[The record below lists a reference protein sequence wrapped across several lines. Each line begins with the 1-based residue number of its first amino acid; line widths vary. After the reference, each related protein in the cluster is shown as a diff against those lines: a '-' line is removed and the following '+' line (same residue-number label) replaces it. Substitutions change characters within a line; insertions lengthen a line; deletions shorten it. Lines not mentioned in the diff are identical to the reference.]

1 MVDIVGVGF
10 RCGPIGG
17 VAHPGGGHPELGGRS
32 QVAGDVL
39 DHDRGP
45 RLDRVPLQQQP
56 IAGQGRLRLE
66 LRGDDIDDPGERIA
80 NSEMIEQPLGMP
92 DRAVGMDD
100 LAAAQLAE
108 RGDERRIGRNAGQ
121 VDIVNKGEKL
131 VRVDGCCREIWSG
144 DELNASDVAPVLR
157 DAVEA
162 RFWMEDRGF
171 YALALDGRGRPCRV
185 RASNAGHLLYVGLP
199 APERAAQLA
208 RQLLSPA
215 FDGGWGVRTL
225 AHGEVRFN
233 PMSYHNGSVWP
244 HDTALCA
251 AGLARYGERR
261 GAIRILGETFEAA
274 VHFGMRLPELYC
286 GFARAPGEP
295 PIAYPV
301 ACLPQAWSAGA
312 VFMMLQACLGLTIDA
327 RRREVMIDRPE
338 LPMGVDRIEL
348 RRLAVGDTVL
358 DLVFERV
365 GGRIVAVPAGADAD
379 VVRVMVR
386 A

>member
-1 MVDIVGVGF
+1 MLAGAYAERTGELSFIDELWPALTAAMAWIDGEGDSNHDGFLDYARGADTGLANQGWKDSVDSVFHSDGNSAG
-10 RCGPIGG
+10 GP
-17 VAHPGGGHPELGGRS
+17 VALVE
-32 QVAGDVL
+32 V
-39 DHDRGP
+39 
-45 RLDRVPLQQQP
+45 
-56 IAGQGRLRLE
+56 QGYVYAAR
-66 LRGDDIDDPGERIA
+66 
-80 NSEMIEQPLGMP
+80 
-92 DRAVGMDD
+92 RAMAR
-100 LAAAQLAE
+100 LAAHRGIAE
-108 RGDERRIGRNAGQ
+108 GADLWRQRAE
-121 VDIVNKGEKL
+121 
-131 VRVDGCCREIWSG
+131 
-144 DELNASDVAPVLR
+144 VLR

-185 RASNAGHLLYVGLP
+185 RASNAGHLLYAGLP

-233 PMSYHNGSVWP
+233 PMSYRNGSVWP

-312 VFMMLQACLGLTIDA
+312 VFMMLQASLGLTIDA

-348 RRLAVGDTVL
+348 QRLAVGEAVF